1 MSVATL
7 EPLSQQFDATR
18 DEIIAN
24 FRERI
29 QQKARFK
36 LKKIELEELIELFI
50 TRLQSLDDSESIKQL
65 CEAEIALLEEG
76 YKPPSVGKNYLP
88 KYRKAI
94 ALAIEEQRLELNN
107 HNSHSYTYFKDG
119 AEHLTTEHWALT
131 YLKYDRAS
139 YEQFAQSTI
148 RNNNLKQDSL
158 QPVNLSLYLEQ
169 VSSLLESDDPL
180 ELAIALAAVTG
191 RRYSEVMARGH
202 FEPTDHPY
210 QVHFSGQLKKRGA
223 VDSYTTFTLVPTT
236 QVLAAFDK
244 FRNHPTI
251 SNLQD
256 ASIEE
261 INKLNTPINR
271 SCKQYFQDTGLVPV
285 LVGEAG
291 VTIQNL
297 RGIYGEIAVHLFC
310 PPSMGVHRFIQ
321 QRLGHLI
328 ADPELAHGKNSGSTE
343 HYFHYYLI
351 DRSGQQLAD
360 KGILLQSTSL
370 VLPAQDRE
378 IEQLELPTQSETIGD
393 TSTAE
398 SVSTSEVD
406 REPEITTTTTTSS
419 SSSSSSVQP
428 EPDLDSG
435 DFIAHITT
443 LINRDDYQH
452 LLVGLM
458 AATGLDAASLLKLL
472 VFKNAAAPHLILY
485 CQQLHPSHQPKKQLL
500 TLLPAPDVLEALWS
514 LRRHRDAIDFA
525 HTRTATEINAEVA
538 KFTPTVLESV
548 GLTPNLNLQHHYFQL
563 LPLLFQHNFT
573 RDAGEPSTFSLSTQT
588 QQKLAH
594 WQQHFS
600 AADVDDTLAQLMDL
614 ASEAKKSPT
623 PTPSATTEQSRP
635 QPLSSP
641 STDSEPNPW
650 LAISR
655 LTETVAHLTN
665 QVLAQNDRLLN
676 LQFSP
681 APHPNFNPQ
690 SQTVPK
696 PQTKPIS
703 DSTPPSTG
711 SKPAPNLDALKSLT
725 SAQLR
730 HTRSPGAPTEKLHRA
745 LEAVIQYNLL
755 QSDPKHMWRINP
767 RLLQQLTGCFNDSVK
782 QFIQQ
787 HQSEIEQHNQQF
799 NLTSVRHNAV
809 HKGQDPNQFI
819 QW

>member
-1 MSVATL
+1 MVQVT
-7 EPLSQQFDATR
+7 DATR

-94 ALAIEEQRLELNN
+94 AIAIEEQRLELNN

-158 QPVNLSLYLEQ
+158 QPVNLSLYLER

-210 QVHFSGQLKKRGA
+210 KVHFSGQLKKRGA
-223 VDSYTTFTLVPTT
+223 VDSYTTFTLVPTS
-236 QVLAAFDK
+236 QVLAALER
-244 FRNHPTI
+244 FRTHPTI

-351 DRSGQQLAD
+351 DLQGQQLAN

-370 VLPAQDRE
+370 VLPVQDPE
-378 IEQLELPTQSETIGD
+378 IEPLELPTKSDTIGD
-393 TSTAE
+393 TSTTE
-398 SVSTSEVD
+398 SVSNSEVHPS
-406 REPEITTTTTTSS
+406 PEITTTTTT
-419 SSSSSSVQP
+419 SSSSSVQP

-443 LINRDDYQH
+443 LINSDDYQH

-458 AATGLDAASLLKLL
+458 AATGLDAVSLLKLL

-525 HTRTATEINAEVA
+525 HTLTATEINAEVA

-614 ASEAKKSPT
+614 ASYAKKSPT
-623 PTPSATTEQSRP
+623 ATPSATTEPSRP

>member
-1 MSVATL
+1 
-7 EPLSQQFDATR
+7 
-18 DEIIAN
+18 
-24 FRERI
+24 
-29 QQKARFK
+29 
-36 LKKIELEELIELFI
+36 
-50 TRLQSLDDSESIKQL
+50 
-65 CEAEIALLEEG
+65 
-76 YKPPSVGKNYLP
+76 
-88 KYRKAI
+88 
-94 ALAIEEQRLELNN
+94 
-107 HNSHSYTYFKDG
+107 
-119 AEHLTTEHWALT
+119 
-131 YLKYDRAS
+131 
-139 YEQFAQSTI
+139 
-148 RNNNLKQDSL
+148 
-158 QPVNLSLYLEQ
+158 
-169 VSSLLESDDPL
+169 
-180 ELAIALAAVTG
+180 
-191 RRYSEVMARGH
+191 MARGH
-202 FEPTDHPY
+202 FQPTDHPY
-210 QVHFSGQLKKRGA
+210 QILFSGQLKKRVA
-223 VDSYTTFTLVPTT
+223 VDSYTTFTLVPTS
-236 QVLAAFDK
+236 QVLTALER
-244 FRNHPTI
+244 FRTHPTI
-251 SNLQD
+251 SHLRD

-351 DRSGQQLAD
+351 DREGQQLAN

-370 VLPAQDRE
+370 VLPVQDPE
-378 IEQLELPTQSETIGD
+378 IEPLELPTKSDTIGD
-393 TSTAE
+393 TSTTE
-398 SVSTSEVD
+398 SVSNSEVHPS
-406 REPEITTTTTTSS
+406 PEITTTTTT
-419 SSSSSSVQP
+419 SSSSSVQP

-443 LINRDDYQH
+443 LINSDDYQH

-458 AATGLDAASLLKLL
+458 AATGLDAVSLLKLL

-485 CQQLHPSHQPKKQLL
+485 CQQLHPSHQPKQQLL

>member
-1 MSVATL
+1 MSSLLLASNQWT
-7 EPLSQQFDATR
+7 PKSQL
-18 DEIIAN
+18 N
-24 FRERI
+24 NSV
-29 QQKARFK
+29 K
-36 LKKIELEELIELFI
+36 LKLPYWRKDINLHLWGRIIYLNI
-50 TRLQSLDDSESIKQL
+50 GRRSRSARLRLT
-65 CEAEIALLEEG
+65 
-76 YKPPSVGKNYLP
+76 
-88 KYRKAI
+88 AI
-94 ALAIEEQRLELNN
+94 AIEEQRLELNN

-131 YLKYDRAS
+131 YLKYDRAH

-158 QPVNLSLYLEQ
+158 QPVNLSLYLER

-210 QVHFSGQLKKRGA
+210 KVHFSGQLKKRGA
-223 VDSYTTFTLVPTT
+223 VDSYTTFTLVPTS
-236 QVLAAFDK
+236 QVLAALER
-244 FRNHPTI
+244 FRTHPTI
-251 SNLQD
+251 SHLQD

-328 ADPELAHGKNSGSTE
+328 TDPELAHGKNSGSTE

-398 SVSTSEVD
+398 SISTSEVD
-406 REPEITTTTTTSS
+406 RSPEITTTTTTSS
-419 SSSSSSVQP
+419 SPSVQP

-435 DFIAHITT
+435 DFITHITT
-443 LINRDDYQH
+443 LINSDDYQH

-458 AATGLDAASLLKLL
+458 AATGLDAVSLLKLL

-514 LRRHRDAIDFA
+514 LRRHPDAIDFA
-525 HTRTATEINAEVA
+525 HTRTGTEINAEVA
-538 KFTPTVLESV
+538 NFIPTVLESV
-548 GLTPNLNLQHHYFQL
+548 GLTPNLNLQHHYLQL

-573 RDAGEPSTFSLSTQT
+573 TSAPPPSTLSLSDHTQHQLT
-588 QQKLAH
+588 H

-600 AADVDDTLAQLMDL
+600 AADLDDTLTQLMDL
-614 ASEAKKSPT
+614 ASLAQKSPT
-623 PTPSATTEQSRP
+623 PTPDSTTEPSLK

-641 STDSEPNPW
+641 SPTSEPNPW

-655 LTETVAHLTN
+655 LTETVAHLTS

-681 APHPNFNPQ
+681 APQENLHPQ
-690 SQTVPK
+690 SQKVRK
-696 PQTKPIS
+696 PHTRPLS
-703 DSTPPSTG
+703 DATPPSTG

-755 QSDPKHMWRINP
+755 QSDPNHMWRINP

-782 QFIQQ
+782 QFIQH
-787 HQSEIEQHNQQF
+787 HQSDIEQHNQQF
-799 NLTSVRHNAV
+799 HLTSVRHNAV
-809 HKGQDPNQFI
+809 HKGQDPNDFI